1 MADWLPGITLI
12 IPTFK
17 RTADLDRCLA
27 AVDQQLLAPVEVL
40 ITYRAE
46 DEETKNYLARSDRPC
61 QSARLL
67 LCEKPGVVY
76 ALTVAIDQVRTQYF
90 AITDDDSIPH
100 SDWLQRIVAHFE
112 SDPSAAGVGGKDHV
126 CADGRWLEGA
136 EPIVGVILWHGHV
149 IGHHHLGAGPARYVD
164 TLKGVNLAFRSKSF
178 GSLRPEPRLRGKG
191 AQVGWEMHLCFTL
204 RAQGHKLIYDPA
216 VLVEHFPG
224 VRPIEE
230 NRAYFNPVS
239 HGDEI
244 FNRTLV
250 ILEYLATQPWGRL
263 RQAAFLAYLALRGSR
278 KSPGLLLLVIGLAT
292 RYPNTWARCKA
303 TFAAYRDALAAA
315 GSRTAASPH

>member
-1 MADWLPGITLI
+1 MTELAPGVTVI

-17 RTADLDRCLA
+17 RTADLDRCLLA
-27 AVDQQLLAPVEVL
+27 IDAQLLQPAEVL

-46 DEETKNYLARSDRPC
+46 DDETCAYLARVDRPC
-61 QSARLL
+61 RQARLL
-67 LCEKPGVVY
+67 LCERPGVVF
-76 ALTVAIDQVRTQYF
+76 ALTVAIDAVRTELF

-100 SDWLQRIVAHFE
+100 PDWLKRISAHFE
-112 SDPSAAGVGGKDHV
+112 ADPGAAGVGGKDHV

-136 EPIVGVILWHGHV
+136 EPVVGVVLLYGQV
-149 IGHHHLGAGPARYVD
+149 VGHHHLGVGPARYVD
-164 TLKGVNLAFRSKSF
+164 TLKGVNLAFRTRSF
-178 GSLRPEPRLRGKG
+178 GKLRPDPRLRGKG
-191 AQVGWEMHLCFTL
+191 AQVGWEMHLCFSQ
-204 RAQGHKLIYDPA
+204 RAQGMKLIYDPA

-250 ILEYLATQPWGRL
+250 VMEYLGTQRWGWL
-263 RQAAFLAYLALRGSR
+263 RQAALLAYLTLRGSR
-278 KSPGLLLLVIGLAT
+278 KAPGLLLLAVGIAT
-292 RYPNTWARCKA
+292 RYPNTWGRFQA
-303 TFAAYRDALAAA
+303 TFAAYRDALAAVRPA
-315 GSRTAASPH
+315 RS